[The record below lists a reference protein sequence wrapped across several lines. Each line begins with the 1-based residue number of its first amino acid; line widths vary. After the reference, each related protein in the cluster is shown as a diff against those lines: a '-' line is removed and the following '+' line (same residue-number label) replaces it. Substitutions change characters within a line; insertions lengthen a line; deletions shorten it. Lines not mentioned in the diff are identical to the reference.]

1 MAKSKKASKNSSFDN
16 KKAASVTK
24 NKEALNSKKAEII
37 SEKLNKMNKNF
48 ETIISECQSVLQK
61 LTQNNKENVLS

>member
-1 MAKSKKASKNSSFDN
+1 MAKSKKESKNSSFDN